1 MRQMRT
7 QDGYTVKELC
17 ATFDVS
23 RSGFYAQGQKAQRG
37 RRQQD
42 ARLAEQIGVLF
53 MQSRQTYGCRRL
65 QHQLRREG
73 IRCGKSRI
81 RRLMNQGQL
90 QAIQKRRFRVKTTQ
104 SHHEL
109 PVAPNRLGQLAQ
121 PPSRPNQVWTADIT
135 YLPTQ
140 QEGWLYLAAEMDLC
154 SKRIAGW
161 KLDDSLATPLV
172 VDAFRCAVRAWS
184 TAPELHHSD
193 RGVQYAASSFRQVL
207 QTHKVEPSMSRK
219 GCCYDNAAME
229 SFFATLKTECFQDRL
244 PRNRAEAQAMLFDY
258 IETFYNPQRL
268 HSALGYLAPLEFE
281 KRLHQERNQKN

>member
-1 MRQMRT
+1 VVFTPGGKKR
-7 QDGYTVKELC
+7 K
-17 ATFDVS
+17 
-23 RSGFYAQGQKAQRG
+23 RG
-37 RRQQD
+37 RRRQD
-42 ARLAEQIGVLF
+42 ARLAEQIGLIFV
-53 MQSRQTYGCRRL
+53 QSRQTCGCRRI

-81 RRLMNQGQL
+81 CRLMNQGQL

-104 SHHEL
+104 SRHEL
-109 PVAPNRLGQLAQ
+109 PVAPNRLRQLAQ
-121 PPSRPNQVWTADIT
+121 PPSRPNQVWSADIT

-140 QEGWLYLAAEMDLC
+140 EGNWLYLAAELDLC

-172 VDAFRCAVRAWS
+172 VGAFERAVHTWS

-193 RGVQYAASSFRQVL
+193 RGVQYATSSFRQVL

-219 GCCYDNAAME
+219 ACCYDNAAME
-229 SFFATLKTECFQDRL
+229 SFFATLKTECFEHRP
-244 PRNRAEAQAMLFDY
+244 PRDRAEAQAMPFDY

-281 KRLHQERNQKN
+281 NRLHQEQKQKN

>member
-104 SHHEL
+104 SHHDL

-121 PPSRPNQVWTADIT
+121 PPSRPNQVWTAEPH
-135 YLPTQ
+135 LPAHATRR
-140 QEGWLYLAAEMDLC
+140 LAVLGGRNGPVFQADRRHRNWTIRWPRRWWWMP
-154 SKRIAGW
+154 S
-161 KLDDSLATPLV
+161 
-172 VDAFRCAVRAWS
+172 DAPCAPGQRPPS
-184 TAPELHHSD
+184 FTI
-193 RGVQYAASSFRQVL
+193 RTGVFSMQLPASG
-207 QTHKVEPSMSRK
+207 K
-219 GCCYDNAAME
+219 
-229 SFFATLKTECFQDRL
+229 CFKPIRL
-244 PRNRAEAQAMLFDY
+244 
-258 IETFYNPQRL
+258 NPV
-268 HSALGYLAPLEFE
+268 
-281 KRLHQERNQKN
+281 

>member
-154 SKRIAGW
+154 SKRIAGTETGRFTGHAAGGGC
-161 KLDDSLATPLV
+161 LQMRRARLV
-172 VDAFRCAVRAWS
+172 NGPRAS
-184 TAPELHHSD
+184 PFGPGCSVCSFQLP
-193 RGVQYAASSFRQVL
+193 ASAS
-207 QTHKVEPSMSRK
+207 
-219 GCCYDNAAME
+219 
-229 SFFATLKTECFQDRL
+229 
-244 PRNRAEAQAMLFDY
+244 
-258 IETFYNPQRL
+258 NP
-268 HSALGYLAPLEFE
+268 
-281 KRLHQERNQKN
+281 